1 MHACTHA
8 CAHTHTH
15 THSCCKIYQPIISD
29 GKLAS
34 LEEFKVQ
41 KEDLMHKFAMM
52 EEELAKN
59 EQDHKDEIYRLE
71 RKQVIDKDM

>member
-1 MHACTHA
+1 MACVLVL
-8 CAHTHTH
+8 
-15 THSCCKIYQPIISD
+15 D

-52 EEELAKN
+52 EEELAKK
-59 EQDHKDEIYRLE
+59 ESDHKEEIYRLE